1 MKINLTPEILHE
13 KTKKTKPDQFQY
25 PYNPDV
31 GRFSMVSLTEYNDGI
46 SYLYNGHIISHYD
59 LYLKN
64 NVRVCRLFKLKD
76 GYGAANITQDQFVAE
91 IELP

>member
-1 MKINLTPEILHE
+1 MKINLTPEILRE

-46 SYLYNGHIISHYD
+46 SYLYQKAKRKPRIHSWG
-59 LYLKN
+59 
-64 NVRVCRLFKLKD
+64 
-76 GYGAANITQDQFVAE
+76 
-91 IELP
+91 